1 MAPGTA
7 SNPLL
12 NSKAPQR
19 SVPIGCRRLDQFQQR
34 AGHPPDPARP
44 ALLESYYPYKPVGI
58 VHLAAQKTMRFDPS
72 VTVPLTGTDGRIW
85 QCNLCSVDSFEVVY
99 FGSALTLPL

>member
-1 MAPGTA
+1 
-7 SNPLL
+7 
-12 NSKAPQR
+12 
-19 SVPIGCRRLDQFQQR
+19 
-34 AGHPPDPARP
+34 
-44 ALLESYYPYKPVGI
+44 